1 MANTPAVVVGFV
13 VPKGSRAVQ
22 LRAIGVEA
30 ARIIRSADVALV
42 DLLSTITNS
51 KERAAVGT
59 ACVDQWVKDGVKVL
73 VGKNA
78 GKPASRKTL
87 AKVFERACTRAGLAW
102 TSRQAVANGAK
113 ADAKADDAD
122 DADADEGGDG
132 VKVTSP
138 SAKVLAERS
147 TRTVN
152 FLAAWQGAEA
162 DDVIKGKIGAAI
174 ALLTSDPKP
183 EPKSKK

>member
-1 MANTPAVVVGFV
+1 MANTPVVGFV

-42 DLLSTITNS
+42 DLLSTITNA
-51 KERAAVGT
+51 KERAAVGA
-59 ACVDQWVKDGVKVL
+59 ACVEQWVKDGVKVL

-102 TSRQAVANGAK
+102 TSRQAVANATK

-122 DADADEGGDG
+122 ADAEEGGDAP
-132 VKVTSP
+132 KVTSP

-147 TRTVN
+147 TRTMN
-152 FLAAWQGAEA
+152 FLGAWQSKEA
-162 DDVIKGKIGAAI
+162 DDVIKGKIGEAI

-183 EPKSKK
+183 AK